1 MMTTPFPEETAAG
14 HGDHRRPAEPP
25 VSRKK
30 PTAREAQIEI
40 GAQLSETSRDHAD
53 TKASVSKTTRNL
65 ADTMASGSLAQQQFR
80 MLCRQN
86 EDVGTI
92 VIVPISAQSRPAA
105 HVRGEQSACL
115 VRCGPG
121 CWCAAAGPANVY
133 GSFVAERHRLL
144 PQADRRVLPGHHRP
158 GPAVHR
164 RRRAARHAGA
174 APWPLTSRCACAAF

>member
-25 VSRKK
+25 VSRKN
-30 PTAREAQIEI
+30 PSARESQIEI
-40 GAQLSETSRDHAD
+40 GASLSETSRDH
-53 TKASVSKTTRNL
+53 

-80 MLCRQN
+80 MLCRHN

-144 PQADRRVLPGHHRP
+144 PQADRRVLPGHHR
-158 GPAVHR
+158 
-164 RRRAARHAGA
+164 
-174 APWPLTSRCACAAF
+174 